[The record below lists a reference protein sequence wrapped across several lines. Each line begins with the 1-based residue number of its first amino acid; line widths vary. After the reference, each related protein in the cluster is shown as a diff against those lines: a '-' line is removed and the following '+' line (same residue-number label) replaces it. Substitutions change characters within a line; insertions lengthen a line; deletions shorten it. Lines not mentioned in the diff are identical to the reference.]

1 MSVAS
6 FPNYL
11 PRINLD
17 LEGLLYVDMEKI
29 KKLTESSGRESA
41 VLAPPPFYVKGSGPI
56 NYFIDLQT
64 KKDLDKERES
74 IMTKWGLKNEY
85 NLITPGNYD
94 TVRFLPPHCIA
105 VYIPYFELGLRFPL
119 YPLF

>member
-1 MSVAS
+1 MSVAFFS
-6 FPNYL
+6 NYL
-11 PRINLD
+11 TRINPD

-29 KKLTESSGRESA
+29 EESAESSGRESA
-41 VLAPPPFYVKGSGPI
+41 VPTPPPFNIEGGGPL
-56 NYFIDLQT
+56 NYFIDLKI
-64 KKDLDKERES
+64 KKDFDKEREA
-74 IMTKWGLKNEY
+74 ITTQWGLKDEY